1 MNKRFPILHLMLF
14 STLLFGCGRANRSA
28 EPNQAVRRIVTLSP
42 AATETLFDMELGDRL
57 VGISKFGDVNREL
70 NLPIVGDFINLNYEA
85 LYRLAP
91 DLVILENGSDD
102 QRTRLNQLHIS
113 TIEVAS
119 LTLNDV
125 MESIHTIGQ
134 ACGAEE
140 TAAALTHTFQQQI
153 DAARNTVPARQP
165 RTLITFS
172 DFSSGGDVE
181 QVYAFGANCIHAE
194 LLEIAGGEN
203 VITDPRPSI
212 TLSREALIRLNPD
225 LIIELTGGGPGN
237 NWSDLPLINAVRN
250 QNIHVLDGTY
260 TCIPSPGCLMQTLND
275 FSNIIRQNDFVAE

>member
-1 MNKRFPILHLMLF
+1 MNKHFPILLLLSALLF
-14 STLLFGCGRANRSA
+14 SCGRTDRPA
-28 EPNQAVRRIVTLSP
+28 ERNQIVRRIVTLSP

-57 VGISKFGDVNREL
+57 VAISKFSDANREL
-70 NLPIVGDFINLNYEA
+70 GLPIVGDFINLNYEA
-85 LYRLAP
+85 LYTLAP

-113 TIEVAS
+113 TVEVAT

-125 MESIHTIGQ
+125 MESIRKIGQ
-134 ACGAEE
+134 ACGAEKNASALAE
-140 TAAALTHTFQQQI
+140 TLQQQI
-153 DAARNTVPARQP
+153 QAARHTPTRRP

-172 DFSSGGDVE
+172 DFSSGGEVE

-237 NWSDLPLINAVRN
+237 QWNNLPLVNAVRN
-250 QNIHVLDGTY
+250 QNIYVLDGTY

-275 FSNIIRQNDFVAE
+275 FSLIIRQNDFLAE